1 MASLLPSHLNNAIRR
16 DSGGVHAY
24 QGLRRAIRAMT
35 ATEKRVVR
43 SNVDAENPCAILA
56 IHQVNLFEGEE
67 TQPKY
72 LHGRTKVVNTRK
84 QVNTK

>member
-1 MASLLPSHLNNAIRR
+1 MASLLPSHLNHAIRR
-16 DSGGVHAY
+16 DSGGVSAY
-24 QGLRRAIRAMT
+24 QGLRRATRAMT
-35 ATEKRVVR
+35 ATEKRILR

-84 QVNTK
+84 QVNPK